1 MVVSK
6 STPQWVVILKQIR
19 LPMVGRSRKAVLGGG
34 VVASSVFQY
43 GKLFVESLRAKCLA
57 SSLTLKVYT
66 DPSTSLLWWQ
76 CIVKGADLLGL
87 KQTRVLSTNK
97 RFRCKVKVHIQTY
110 LV

>member
-1 MVVSK
+1 
-6 STPQWVVILKQIR
+6 
-19 LPMVGRSRKAVLGGG
+19 MVGRSRKAVLGGG

-43 GKLFVESLRAKCLA
+43 GKLFVESLRAKCLT

-76 CIVKGADLLGL
+76 CTVKGADLLGL

-97 RFRCKVKVHIQTY
+97 CFWCKVKVDIQTY